1 MTMRSGERNSA
12 GLVARSTRHRFR
24 LRSGVAL
31 LALVLHGGACAV
43 ATYPGPRRPSSEV
56 ALVEARDLA
65 IDEIDGLDVR
75 GKGARFEVL
84 AGDHMMVV
92 HLAKVTRFGPGL
104 PVGSG
109 LVLAGVVT
117 RSGQIPLCVSARPRH
132 SYMLEPKDAGVL
144 WQPVVF
150 DGSPDVRVPSCGP
163 VAAYH
168 RDDFPCQGPLEE
180 TSLASGVRK
189 VTGCGIENVYGYEV
203 EANQW
208 KSVTERA
215 MFDMN
220 CPGQALTVHHLG
232 STAVSVVG
240 CGMRADY
247 VANTPCTD
255 GLCAFK
261 DWVPNVAAAR

>member
-132 SYMLEPKDAGVL
+132 SYMLEPKDAGA
-144 WQPVVF
+144 F
-150 DGSPDVRVPSCGP
+150 GSRS
-163 VAAYH
+163 
-168 RDDFPCQGPLEE
+168 
-180 TSLASGVRK
+180 S
-189 VTGCGIENVYGYEV
+189 
-203 EANQW
+203 
-208 KSVTERA
+208 
-215 MFDMN
+215 
-220 CPGQALTVHHLG
+220 
-232 STAVSVVG
+232 STAPPTFGFLPAGRSPLTTATTSPV
-240 CGMRADY
+240 RARSRRR
-247 VANTPCTD
+247 AWRA
-255 GLCAFK
+255 AFG
-261 DWVPNVAAAR
+261 R